1 MVVIAVERLKSGQI
15 LDHLKVEQIGFA
27 DRMDV
32 LFEGK
37 KSKIFSLRS

>member
-1 MVVIAVERLKSGQI
+1 MAVIAVERLKSGQI
-15 LDHLKVEQIGFA
+15 LDNLKVEQVGFA

-37 KSKIFSLRS
+37 NKIFSLRS